1 VAEVPV
7 ALVTGGGRGLGRG
20 IAERLAADGFRTI
33 VVSRTRTQLDAAVA
47 AIDAA
52 RGAAH
57 GIACDV
63 TDPAQ
68 VERAVAES
76 RSHFGPISLLVNNA
90 GVAGPMGPVGEV
102 DPSEWWATATVHV
115 RGALLFMT
123 HVIPHMVEVGG
134 GRIVNIASQAGT
146 FVAPFASAYAV
157 AKAALIRLTEHVA
170 AERAGDNIMAFP
182 IQPGTILTDISA
194 ETLRSEEARRYAAP
208 LIALLES
215 VSPADSDRAMAK
227 LQDFVSDLGKG
238 RWDALSGRY
247 LDVDWDL
254 ESLAAS
260 AANG

>member
-1 VAEVPV
+1 VSDAPV
-7 ALVTGGGRGLGRG
+7 SLVTGGGRGLGRG

-33 VVSRTRTQLDAAVA
+33 VAARTRAQLDATVA
-47 AIDAA
+47 AIEANGGTA
-52 RGAAH
+52 C

-68 VERAVAES
+68 VERAVAEA
-76 RSHFGPISLLVNNA
+76 RARFGPVTLLVNNA
-90 GVAGPMGPVGEV
+90 GVAGPMGPIGEV
-102 DPSEWWATATVHV
+102 DPEEWWATATVHV
-115 RGALLFMT
+115 RGALLCMT
-123 HVIPHMVEVGG
+123 HVIPQMVEAGG

-170 AERAGDNIMAFP
+170 AERAGDDIRAFP

-194 ETLRSEEARRYAAP
+194 ETLRSEQARRWAAP

-215 VSPADSDRAMAK
+215 VTPEASDLAMAK
-227 LQDFVSDLGKG
+227 LQDFVSDLARG
-238 RWDALSGRY
+238 RWDDLSGRY

-254 ESLAAS
+254 EKLAAD
-260 AANG
+260 G

>member
-1 VAEVPV
+1 VAEAPV
-7 ALVTGGGRGLGRG
+7 ALVTGGGRGRGRG

-33 VVSRTRTQLDAAVA
+33 VAARTRAQLDETVA
-47 AIDAA
+47 AIEAGGGIA
-52 RGAAH
+52 RGV
-57 GIACDV
+57 GCDV

-68 VERAVAES
+68 VERTVAEA
-76 RSHFGPISLLVNNA
+76 RSHFGPVTLLVNNA
-90 GVAGPMGPVGEV
+90 GVAGPMGPIGEV

-123 HVIPHMVEVGG
+123 HVIPQKVEAGG
-134 GRIVNIASQAGT
+134 GRIINIASQAGT

-170 AERAGDNIMAFP
+170 AERAGENISAFP

-194 ETLRSEEARRYAAP
+194 ETLQSEDARRYAGP

-215 VSPADSDRAMAK
+215 VTATDSARAMAK
-227 LQDFVSDLGKG
+227 LQDFVSDLARG

-254 ESLAAS
+254 EAI